1 MSLEPPVSLHV
12 PPAQRRRFVAAC
24 MGMWIGAAG
33 FWWLCAS
40 FRHWEDVKEWTFG
53 GCLMVLV
60 LIGQWILE
68 RRLRR
73 NWLPFQGQTLWCL
86 RVVMIAPVLA
96 VMLVG
101 MSKPLGRMIPG
112 YFRSFVKGSV
122 MTPGSDG
129 EPVRVGF
136 VEEMRSVPG
145 AKRGEPMSYA
155 SEKLR
160 LHPVDHPELPGWT
173 IRIGEHSI
181 RKDDGAVRPWTG
193 EGLARVLEDL
203 NGQAIPLGVRSNV
216 VAQLDLL
223 CADWQSGKPFDE
235 RASMLLKLV
244 TIDVST
250 SASDYPPKRLPFI
263 LGSVVLLLS
272 LLAIHFIAK
281 ATMGEEF
288 SENSN

>member
-1 MSLEPPVSLHV
+1 MSPEPSISLHV
-12 PPAQRRRFVAAC
+12 PLAQRRRFVAAC
-24 MGMWIGAAG
+24 IALWVGAAG

-40 FRHWEDVKEWTFG
+40 FRRWEDVKEWAFG

-73 NWLPFQGQTLWCL
+73 KWLPFQGQTLWCL
-86 RVVMIAPVLA
+86 RAVMIAPVLA
-96 VMLVG
+96 VMMVG

-136 VEEMRSVPG
+136 VEEMQSVPG
-145 AKRGEPMSYA
+145 AKRRGAMSYA

-160 LHPVDHPELPGWT
+160 LHPLDHPELPGWT
-173 IRIGEHSI
+173 IHIGDHSL
-181 RKDDGAVRPWTG
+181 RKDDGATCSWTG
-193 EGLARVLEDL
+193 EGLSGVLEDL
-203 NGQAIPLGVRSNV
+203 DGRAIPPGVRSKV
-216 VAQLDLL
+216 VAELDRI
-223 CADWQSGKPFDE
+223 CAGWQAGGPFDE
-235 RASMLLKLV
+235 RASMLLTLV

-263 LGSVVLLLS
+263 LGGVVLLLT